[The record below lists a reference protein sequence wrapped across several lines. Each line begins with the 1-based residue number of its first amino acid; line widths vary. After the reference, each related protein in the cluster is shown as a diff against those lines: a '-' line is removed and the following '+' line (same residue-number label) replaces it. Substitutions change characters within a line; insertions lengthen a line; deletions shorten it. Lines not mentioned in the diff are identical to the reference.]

1 MRQILKILML
11 ISMFSVFV
19 VGCSKTETPIVPINQ
34 GIVTETV
41 TESESESE
49 TESETESEAVLETA
63 SEPVTSSVLE
73 GKIQINFDG
82 YISEITK
89 DSYILED
96 GRVVL
101 TENATIRKPDGSMIE
116 AEDAE
121 AGAYIQGYA
130 ENPKENEL
138 KADVILV
145 KELV

>member
-1 MRQILKILML
+1 MRKILKILML

-34 GIVTETV
+34 GIISETV
-41 TESESESE
+41 

-63 SEPVTSSVLE
+63 SEPVTSSALE

-89 DSYILED
+89 DSYILEH

-130 ENPKENEL
+130 ENPEGDEL

>member
-1 MRQILKILML
+1 MRKTLKVLLI
-11 ISMFSVFV
+11 ISMISVGII
-19 VGCSKTETPIVPINQ
+19 GCSKTETVIGSINQ
-34 GIVTETV
+34 GIVAETV
-41 TESESESE
+41 

-63 SEPVTSSVLE
+63 SEPVTSSALE

-82 YISEITK
+82 YIYEITK

>member
-1 MRQILKILML
+1 MRKTLKVLLI
-11 ISMFSVFV
+11 ISMISVGII
-19 VGCSKTETPIVPINQ
+19 GCSKTETAIGSINQ
-34 GIVTETV
+34 GIVAETV
-41 TESESESE
+41 TKSE

-63 SEPVTSSVLE
+63 SEPVTSSALE

-82 YISEITK
+82 YIYEITK

-130 ENPKENEL
+130 ENPDGDEL

-145 KELV
+145 KELVQK

>member
-1 MRQILKILML
+1 
-11 ISMFSVFV
+11 MFSVFV

-34 GIVTETV
+34 GIISETV
-41 TESESESE
+41 

-63 SEPVTSSVLE
+63 SEPVTSSALE

-116 AEDAE
+116 AEDTE

-130 ENPKENEL
+130 ENPEGDEL

>member
-34 GIVTETV
+34 GIISETV
-41 TESESESE
+41 TESETKSES
-49 TESETESEAVLETA
+49 VLETA
-63 SEPVTSSVLE
+63 SEPVTSSALE

-89 DSYILED
+89 DSYILEG

-130 ENPKENEL
+130 ENPDGDEL

>member
-19 VGCSKTETPIVPINQ
+19 VGCSKTETPVVPINQ
-34 GIVTETV
+34 GIIAETV
-41 TESESESE
+41 

-63 SEPVTSSVLE
+63 SEPVTSSALE

-116 AEDAE
+116 VEDAE

-130 ENPKENEL
+130 ENPEGDEL

>member
-1 MRQILKILML
+1 MRKTLKVLLI
-11 ISMFSVFV
+11 ISMISVGIF
-19 VGCSKTETPIVPINQ
+19 GCSKTETPVGSINQ
-34 GIVTETV
+34 GIVAEIV
-41 TESESESE
+41 TEA
-49 TESETESEAVLETA
+49 ETESEAMLETA
-63 SEPVTSSVLE
+63 SEPVTSSALE

>member
-1 MRQILKILML
+1 ML

-34 GIVTETV
+34 GIISETV
-41 TESESESE
+41 

-63 SEPVTSSVLE
+63 SELVTSSALE

-130 ENPKENEL
+130 ENPEGDEL

>member
-34 GIVTETV
+34 GIVAETV
-41 TESESESE
+41 
-49 TESETESEAVLETA
+49 TESETESESVLETA
-63 SEPVTSSVLE
+63 SEPVTSSALE

-130 ENPKENEL
+130 ENPDGDEL

>member
-34 GIVTETV
+34 GIVAETV
-41 TESESESE
+41 

-145 KELV
+145 KELA

>member
-1 MRQILKILML
+1 MRKTLKVLLI
-11 ISMFSVFV
+11 ISMISVGII
-19 VGCSKTETPIVPINQ
+19 GCSKTETPIVPINQ
-34 GIVTETV
+34 GIVAETV
-41 TESESESE
+41 TESES
-49 TESETESEAVLETA
+49 ESETESEAVLETA
-63 SEPVTSSVLE
+63 SEPVTSSALE

-96 GRVVL
+96 RRVVL
-101 TENATIRKPDGSMIE
+101 TENATIRKPDRSMIE

>member
-1 MRQILKILML
+1 M
-11 ISMFSVFV
+11 
-19 VGCSKTETPIVPINQ
+19 
-34 GIVTETV
+34 
-41 TESESESE
+41 
-49 TESETESEAVLETA
+49 LETA
-63 SEPVTSSVLE
+63 SEPVTSSALE

>member
-1 MRQILKILML
+1 MRQILKVLLI
-11 ISMFSVFV
+11 ISMLSVAI
-19 VGCSKTETPIVPINQ
+19 VGCSKVEAPVEPTNQ
-34 GIVTETV
+34 ETV
-41 TESESESE
+41 AEAVTKSESEAA
-49 TESETESEAVLETA
+49 AVLETA
-63 SEPVTSSVLE
+63 SEPVTSSALE
-73 GKIQINFDG
+73 GNIQINFDG

-116 AEDAE
+116 VEDAE

-130 ENPKENEL
+130 ENPEGDEL

>member
-34 GIVTETV
+34 GIVAETV
-41 TESESESE
+41 TESESE
-49 TESETESEAVLETA
+49 TASEAVLETA
-63 SEPVTSSVLE
+63 SEPVTSSALE

>member
-1 MRQILKILML
+1 
-11 ISMFSVFV
+11 MFSVFV

-34 GIVTETV
+34 EIVAETV
-41 TESESESE
+41 
-49 TESETESEAVLETA
+49 TESETESESVLETA
-63 SEPVTSSVLE
+63 SEPVTSSALE

-138 KADVILV
+138 KAAVILV
-145 KELV
+145 TELV

>member
-34 GIVTETV
+34 EIVAETV
-41 TESESESE
+41 
-49 TESETESEAVLETA
+49 TESETESESVLETA
-63 SEPVTSSVLE
+63 SEPVTSSALE

-82 YISEITK
+82 YIYEITK

-96 GRVVL
+96 GRVVV

>member
-1 MRQILKILML
+1 ML

-34 GIVTETV
+34 GIVAETV
-41 TESESESE
+41 
-49 TESETESEAVLETA
+49 TESETESESVLETA
-63 SEPVTSSVLE
+63 SEPVTSSALE

-130 ENPKENEL
+130 ENPEGDEL

>member
-1 MRQILKILML
+1 ML
-11 ISMFSVFV
+11 SVAI
-19 VGCSKTETPIVPINQ
+19 VGCSKIEAPVEPTNQETVA
-34 GIVTETV
+34 EAV
-41 TESESESE
+41 TESEAA
-49 TESETESEAVLETA
+49 AVLETA
-63 SEPVTSSVLE
+63 SETVTSSALE

-116 AEDAE
+116 AEEAE
-121 AGAYIQGYA
+121 AGAFIQGYA
-130 ENPKENEL
+130 ENPEDDEL

>member
-34 GIVTETV
+34 GIISETV
-41 TESESESE
+41 

-63 SEPVTSSVLE
+63 SEPVTSSALE

-138 KADVILV
+138 KAAVILV
-145 KELV
+145 TELV

>member
-1 MRQILKILML
+1 M
-11 ISMFSVFV
+11 ISVGII
-19 VGCSKTETPIVPINQ
+19 GCSKTETPIVPINQ
-34 GIVTETV
+34 GIVAETV

-49 TESETESEAVLETA
+49 TESASEAVLETA
-63 SEPVTSSVLE
+63 SEPVTSSALE

>member
-34 GIVTETV
+34 GIISETV
-41 TESESESE
+41 

-63 SEPVTSSVLE
+63 SEPVTSSALE

-130 ENPKENEL
+130 ENPEGDEL

>member
-1 MRQILKILML
+1 MQKTLKVLLI
-11 ISMFSVFV
+11 ISMISVGII
-19 VGCSKTETPIVPINQ
+19 GCSKTETPVGSINQ
-34 GIVTETV
+34 GIVAEIV
-41 TESESESE
+41 

-63 SEPVTSSVLE
+63 SKPVTSSALE

-96 GRVVL
+96 GKVVL

>member
-1 MRQILKILML
+1 MRKILKILML

-34 GIVTETV
+34 GIISETV
-41 TESESESE
+41 

-63 SEPVTSSVLE
+63 SEPVTSSALE

-116 AEDAE
+116 TEDAE

-130 ENPKENEL
+130 ENPEGDEL

>member
-34 GIVTETV
+34 GIVAETV
-41 TESESESE
+41 
-49 TESETESEAVLETA
+49 TESETESESVLETA
-63 SEPVTSSVLE
+63 SEPVTSSALE

-138 KADVILV
+138 KAAVILV
-145 KELV
+145 TELV

>member
-1 MRQILKILML
+1 MRKTLKVLLI
-11 ISMFSVFV
+11 ISMISVGII
-19 VGCSKTETPIVPINQ
+19 GCSKTETPIVPINQ
-34 GIVTETV
+34 GIVAETV
-41 TESESESE
+41 KES
-49 TESETESEAVLETA
+49 ESETESEAVLETA
-63 SEPVTSSVLE
+63 SEPVTSSALE

-130 ENPKENEL
+130 ENPEGDEL

>member
-19 VGCSKTETPIVPINQ
+19 VGCSKTETPIVSINQ
-34 GIVTETV
+34 GIISETV
-41 TESESESE
+41 

-63 SEPVTSSVLE
+63 SEPVTSSALE

-130 ENPKENEL
+130 ENPEGDEL

>member
-34 GIVTETV
+34 GIVAETV
-41 TESESESE
+41 
-49 TESETESEAVLETA
+49 TESETESESVLETA
-63 SEPVTSSVLE
+63 SEPVTSSALE

-116 AEDAE
+116 TEDAE

-130 ENPKENEL
+130 ENPDGDEL

>member
-34 GIVTETV
+34 GIISETV
-41 TESESESE
+41 

-63 SEPVTSSVLE
+63 SEPVTSSALE

-101 TENATIRKPDGSMIE
+101 TENATIRKPDGSMIV

-130 ENPKENEL
+130 ENPEGDEL

>member
-1 MRQILKILML
+1 M
-11 ISMFSVFV
+11 
-19 VGCSKTETPIVPINQ
+19 
-34 GIVTETV
+34 
-41 TESESESE
+41 
-49 TESETESEAVLETA
+49 
-63 SEPVTSSVLE
+63 
-73 GKIQINFDG
+73 
-82 YISEITK
+82 
-89 DSYILED
+89 ED

>member
-34 GIVTETV
+34 GIVAETV
-41 TESESESE
+41 
-49 TESETESEAVLETA
+49 TESETESESVLETA
-63 SEPVTSSVLE
+63 SEPVTSSALE

-130 ENPKENEL
+130 ENPEGDEL

>member
-1 MRQILKILML
+1 MRKTLKVLLI
-11 ISMFSVFV
+11 ISMISVGIF
-19 VGCSKTETPIVPINQ
+19 GCSKTETPVGSINQ
-34 GIVTETV
+34 GIVAEIV
-41 TESESESE
+41 TEA
-49 TESETESEAVLETA
+49 ETESEAVLETA
-63 SEPVTSSVLE
+63 SEPVTSSALE

-101 TENATIRKPDGSMIE
+101 TENATIHKPDGSMIE

>member
-34 GIVTETV
+34 GIISETV
-41 TESESESE
+41 

-63 SEPVTSSVLE
+63 SELVTSSALE

-130 ENPKENEL
+130 ENPEGDEL

>member
-1 MRQILKILML
+1 MRKTLKVLLI
-11 ISMFSVFV
+11 ISMISVGIL
-19 VGCSKTETPIVPINQ
+19 GCSKTETPIGSINQ
-34 GIVTETV
+34 GIVAETV
-41 TESESESE
+41 

-63 SEPVTSSVLE
+63 SEPVTSSALE

-82 YISEITK
+82 YIYEITK

>member
-34 GIVTETV
+34 GIISETV
-41 TESESESE
+41 

-63 SEPVTSSVLE
+63 SEPVTSSALE

-89 DSYILED
+89 NSYILED

-130 ENPKENEL
+130 ENPEGDEL

>member
-1 MRQILKILML
+1 MRQILKILIL

-34 GIVTETV
+34 GIVAETV
-41 TESESESE
+41 

-63 SEPVTSSVLE
+63 SEPVTSSALE

-82 YISEITK
+82 YIYEITK

-130 ENPKENEL
+130 ENPEGDEL

>member
-34 GIVTETV
+34 GIVAETV
-41 TESESESE
+41 TESESE

-130 ENPKENEL
+130 ENPEGDEL

>member
-1 MRQILKILML
+1 ML

-34 GIVTETV
+34 GIISETV
-41 TESESESE
+41 

-63 SEPVTSSVLE
+63 SEPVTSSALE

-130 ENPKENEL
+130 ENPEGDEL